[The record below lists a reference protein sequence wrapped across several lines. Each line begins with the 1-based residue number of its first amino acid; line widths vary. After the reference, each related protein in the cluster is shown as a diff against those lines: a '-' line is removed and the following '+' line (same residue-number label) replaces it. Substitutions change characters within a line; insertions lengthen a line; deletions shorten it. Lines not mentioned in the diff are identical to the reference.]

1 MEKYDSLA
9 DCDVLSYTESW
20 VRKVKSSVRD
30 SAPYLRLLEVS
41 EGMEESNMVGNI
53 NTIVSIGVRVRIK
66 GYRECTLGDD
76 SHGIA
81 YRQLTYDEMKQ
92 FHLKMA
98 TEVIPPLPYERT
110 AAPSGLLSSDITSST
125 PKLPELNDFTADAHA
140 DAHAAATA
148 ATAHADAVRVILGT
162 KIMLGQPVKLA
173 DSVDGDKIA
182 TVVRI
187 ALGATMVTAAVGSD
201 CPYVRAKE
209 VTRMEL
215 EDVLVVKKMS
225 LLAMYWEDIVA
236 KVPSPLSPP
245 LSSLLSPSLSLSVT
259 RTPISCSTII
269 QEPELHGMTHR

>member
-9 DCDVLSYTESW
+9 DCDVLNFTESW

-53 NTIVSIGVRVRIK
+53 NTIVSIGVRVRVK
-66 GYRECTLGDD
+66 GYRECIPGDD

-81 YRQLTYDEMKQ
+81 YRQLTYDEMKL

-98 TEVIPPLPYERT
+98 TEVKTPLPYEN
-110 AAPSGLLSSDITSST
+110 AAALSALLSSDITSST
-125 PKLPELNDFTADAHA
+125 GKPCEMPDPSADADA
-140 DAHAAATA
+140 DAA

-187 ALGATMVTAAVGSD
+187 ALGATMVIAAVGSD
-201 CPYVRAKE
+201 CPYIRAKE

-215 EDVLVVKKMS
+215 EDVLVVQKMR

-236 KVPSPLSPP
+236 KVPSPLSSP
-245 LSSLLSPSLSLSVT
+245 LSSLLSPSLSLSLT

>member
-1 MEKYDSLA
+1 
-9 DCDVLSYTESW
+9 
-20 VRKVKSSVRD
+20 
-30 SAPYLRLLEVS
+30 
-41 EGMEESNMVGNI
+41 MEESNMVGNI
-53 NTIVSIGVRVRIK
+53 NTIVSIGVRVRVK
-66 GYRECTLGDD
+66 GYRECIPGDD
-76 SHGIA
+76 SNGIA
-81 YRQLTYDEMKQ
+81 YRQLTYDEMKL

-98 TEVIPPLPYERT
+98 TEVIPPQPYEN
-110 AAPSGLLSSDITSST
+110 AATPSALLSSDISSST
-125 PKLPELNDFTADAHA
+125 PKLRELNDFTADAAA
-140 DAHAAATA
+140 DAHADAA

-187 ALGATMVTAAVGSD
+187 ALGATMVIAAVGND
-201 CPYVRAKE
+201 CPSVRAKE

-215 EDVLVVKKMS
+215 EDVLVVKKMR

-245 LSSLLSPSLSLSVT
+245 LSSLLSPSLSLSLT

>member
-9 DCDVLSYTESW
+9 DCDVLSFTESW

-53 NTIVSIGVRVRIK
+53 NTIVSIGVSVRIK
-66 GYRECTLGDD
+66 GYKECIPGDN

-81 YRQLTYDEMKQ
+81 YRQLTYDEMKV

-98 TEVIPPLPYERT
+98 TEVIPPLPYDNAT
-110 AAPSGLLSSDITSST
+110 APSALLCSEIASLN
-125 PKLPELNDFTADAHA
+125 PKLRERNDFTAD
-140 DAHAAATA
+140 
-148 ATAHADAVRVILGT
+148 ADAVRVILGT
-162 KIMLGQPVKLA
+162 KIMLAQPVKLT

-187 ALGATMVTAAVGSD
+187 ALGATMVIAAVGSD
-201 CPYVRAKE
+201 CPYVRAEE

-215 EDVLVVKKMS
+215 EDVLVVQKMM

-236 KVPSPLSPP
+236 KVPSPLS
-245 LSSLLSPSLSLSVT
+245 SLLSPSVSLSLT

>member
-9 DCDVLSYTESW
+9 DCDILYFTESW

-53 NTIVSIGVRVRIK
+53 NTIVSIGVRVRVK
-66 GYRECTLGDD
+66 GYRKCLPGDD
-76 SHGIA
+76 THGIA
-81 YRQLTYDEMKQ
+81 YRQLTYDEMKL

-98 TEVIPPLPYERT
+98 TEVIPPLPYECT
-110 AAPSGLLSSDITSST
+110 AAPSALRSSDITSST
-125 PKLPELNDFTADAHA
+125 AKPYELLDLTADA
-140 DAHAAATA
+140 DTD
-148 ATAHADAVRVILGT
+148 ADAVRVILGT

-173 DSVDGDKIA
+173 DSVDGDMIA

-187 ALGATMVTAAVGSD
+187 ALGATMVIAAVGSE
-201 CPYVRAKE
+201 CPYIRAKE

-215 EDVLVVKKMS
+215 EDVLIVQKMR

-236 KVPSPLSPP
+236 KVPCPLSPP
-245 LSSLLSPSLSLSVT
+245 LSSLVSPSLSLSLT
-259 RTPISCSTII
+259 RTPITCTTII
-269 QEPELHGMTHR
+269 QELELHGMTHR